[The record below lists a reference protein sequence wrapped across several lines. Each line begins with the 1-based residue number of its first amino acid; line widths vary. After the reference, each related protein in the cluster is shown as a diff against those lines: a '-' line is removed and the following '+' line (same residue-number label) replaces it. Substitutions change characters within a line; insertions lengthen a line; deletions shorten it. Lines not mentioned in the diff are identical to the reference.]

1 MNLDRVIAV
10 RNDKTVYKDGDRC
23 VKVFNAEY
31 DKADVLNEALNQ
43 ARVEQTGLN
52 VPKVMGVGIID
63 GKWAISSEYVKG
75 KTLDYL
81 IAENPQNKTDYLS
94 LLVQLQ
100 KGVHQKNCPQLNPL
114 KEKTKKKILSS
125 GLDQKLCDNLLA
137 KLEQV
142 ADNQGL
148 CHGDFNPS
156 NVIVSEEGQAYI
168 LDWSHATQ
176 GNVYLDVACTYLLLL
191 LKNDNDG
198 AKFYIDQYCQND
210 EQKQKVLDLV
220 PIVAG
225 AKYLKANK
233 NAKQIITP
241 WLVRA

>member
-31 DKADVLNEALNQ
+31 DKADVINEALNQ

-52 VPKVMGVGIID
+52 VPKVLGVGVID

-81 IAENPQNKTDYLS
+81 IAENPQNKTEYLS
-94 LLVQLQ
+94 LLVTLQ
-100 KGVHQKNCPQLNPL
+100 KDVHQKNCPLLSRL
-114 KEKTKKKILSS
+114 KDKTKKKILSS
-125 GLDQKLCDNLLA
+125 GLEKSVCDNLVL
-137 KLEQV
+137 KVESL
-142 ADNQGL
+142 DTDQGL

-156 NVIVSEEGQAYI
+156 NVIVDENKKAYI
-168 LDWSHATQ
+168 IDWSHATQ
-176 GNVYLDVACTYLLLL
+176 GDIYLDVACTYLLFLL
-191 LKNDNDG
+191 NGDQES
-198 AKFYIDQYCQND
+198 AQFYIDQYCQNNQ
-210 EQKQKVLDLV
+210 QKQKILALV

-225 AKYLKANK
+225 AKYSKANQK
-233 NAKQIITP
+233 AKEIIKS
-241 WLVRA
+241 WLNKA

>member
-52 VPKVMGVGIID
+52 VPKVLGVGVID
-63 GKWAISSEYVKG
+63 GKWSISSEYVKG

-81 IAENPQNKTDYLS
+81 ILENPQNKTEYLK

-100 KGVHQKNCPQLNPL
+100 KGVHQKKCPSLNPL
-114 KEKTKKKILSS
+114 KSKTKKKILSS
-125 GLDQKLCDNLLA
+125 GLDSAVCDRLLS
-137 KLEQV
+137 KLENL
-142 ADNQGL
+142 DLGDDL

-156 NVIVSEEGQAYI
+156 NVIIAENGLAYI

-191 LKNDNDG
+191 CQDKDSAD
-198 AKFYIDQYCQND
+198 FYIEQYCQN
-210 EQKQKVLDLV
+210 EQLKRKVLDLL

-225 AKYLKANK
+225 AKYSKANK
-233 NAKQIITP
+233 KTKTILEDYLN
-241 WLVRA
+241 